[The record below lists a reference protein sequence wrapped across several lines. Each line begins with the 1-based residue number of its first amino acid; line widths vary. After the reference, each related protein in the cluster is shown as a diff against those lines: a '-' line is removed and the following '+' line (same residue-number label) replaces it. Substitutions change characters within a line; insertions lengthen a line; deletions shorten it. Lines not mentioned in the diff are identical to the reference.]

1 MGLYEDLGLAKDA
14 TPEEIKKAYRS
25 LARTHHPDKG
35 GNADKF
41 KQVQEAYETLSDP
54 QKRQNYDQFGSAEG
68 PQGGP
73 GGFPPDIFAQMFGGG
88 NPFGQRGPVR
98 RADHEH
104 TVTISLDDAYRG
116 LTKNMKITLQRICR
130 ECGSKCNTCQGRGQV
145 HHQM

>member
-1 MGLYEDLGLAKDA
+1 MGLYEELGLAKDA

-41 KQVQEAYETLSDP
+41 KQVQEAYEILSDP
-54 QKRQNYDQFGSAEG
+54 QKRQNYDQFGTAEG
-68 PQGGP
+68 NPNGFPP
-73 GGFPPDIFAQMFGGG
+73 GAGFPPDIFAQMFGGG
-88 NPFGQRGPVR
+88 GTPFGFPGQRGPVR

-116 LTKNMKITLQRICR
+116 LTKNMKNYS
-130 ECGSKCNTCQGRGQV
+130 SKNLPRV
-145 HHQM
+145 

>member
-54 QKRQNYDQFGSAEG
+54 QKRQNYDQFGTAEG
-68 PQGGP
+68 GNPGFP
-73 GGFPPDIFAQMFGGG
+73 GGFPPDIFTQMFGGG

-98 RADHEH
+98 RADH
-104 TVTISLDDAYRG
+104 
-116 LTKNMKITLQRICR
+116 
-130 ECGSKCNTCQGRGQV
+130 
-145 HHQM
+145 